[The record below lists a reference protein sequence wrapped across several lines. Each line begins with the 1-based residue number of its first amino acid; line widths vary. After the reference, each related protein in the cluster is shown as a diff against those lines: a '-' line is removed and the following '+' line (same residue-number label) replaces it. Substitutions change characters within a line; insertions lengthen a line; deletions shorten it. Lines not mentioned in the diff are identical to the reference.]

1 MVSVPHAIWL
11 PPRGGLPYSAAV
23 QLRQELASLA
33 SSFLCGLLLLAAGA
47 CYEGPGPLEP
57 APGSPGGLCI
67 EPEGACDEVF
77 WPCEPVG
84 RFCYDA
90 ASVCRG
96 VLCGGHGTCSKDK
109 TTKLPVC
116 TCEPGYSNVEY
127 ALLCEPL

>member
-1 MVSVPHAIWL
+1 M
-11 PPRGGLPYSAAV
+11 PYSAAV
-23 QLRQELASLA
+23 QPRRKLAWSTSGSSL
-33 SSFLCGLLLLAAGA
+33 LCGLLLAMAGS

-57 APGSPGGLCI
+57 APGAPGGLCH
-67 EPEGACDEVF
+67 EPEGVCDEIF

-90 ASVCRG
+90 ANVCRG

-116 TCEPGYSNVEY
+116 TCEPGYGNFEY
-127 ALLCEPL
+127 ALICESL